1 MLSGILVALTPLL
14 SSLSQS
20 DFNLQEILLICCFR
34 HKNHNLC
41 SLSLS
46 LKFMIH
52 FWSFLLPSANI
63 FLYFFSPCYLLLIYF
78 SFFSP

>member
-46 LKFMIH
+46 LSLSEIH
-52 FWSFLLPSANI
+52 DSFLV
-63 FLYFFSPCYLLLIYF
+63 FSVTFC
-78 SFFSP
+78 